1 MFIIIK
7 VVLDSSAVE
16 HSAVNRRVVG
26 SNPTRGAKMT
36 SIDRDVY
43 GSFFIITNDILTGLT
58 VCDIVTVINVIIW
71 ITD

>member
-1 MFIIIK
+1 
-7 VVLDSSAVE
+7 
-16 HSAVNRRVVG
+16 
-26 SNPTRGAKMT
+26 MT

-43 GSFFIITNDILTGLT
+43 GSFFIIINDILTGLT